1 MNRPTED
8 EAEYNIIIAAL
19 TPTQV
24 RAVTLI
30 RLGYRKSDIARKEGK
45 SRSTITRIF
54 NELRNK
60 RLFS

>member
-19 TPTQV
+19 TPTQA

-30 RLGYRKSDIARKEGK
+30 RLGYRKADIARKEGK